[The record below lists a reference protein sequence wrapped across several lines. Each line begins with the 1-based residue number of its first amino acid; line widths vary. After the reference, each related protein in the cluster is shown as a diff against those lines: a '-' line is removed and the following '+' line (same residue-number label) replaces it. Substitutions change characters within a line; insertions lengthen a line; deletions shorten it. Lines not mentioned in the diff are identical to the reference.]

1 MKNQYVGDV
10 GDYGKYGLL
19 RYLANHGVRIGV
31 NWYLTEN
38 DTSNDGRFT
47 NYLEKPAER
56 KYDPDLYDA
65 LKEIAFLRD
74 KSVQMVEEADLMPG
88 AVYYHEVLKCA
99 SDKPKV
105 REINRILWFNNS
117 KMMLGDAELI
127 FADPDNGL
135 TENKTAKTKDSEKY
149 VLPWEIE
156 AYYKSGKNVVYYCH
170 KGRRKWEAWEEAK
183 LTMKKH
189 LPDAQ
194 ILVMTYHKG
203 TQRSYIFVIH
213 PDDYQKFVKLLS
225 GFERTAWRGV
235 FTREA
240 VGGKT
245 AGQETL
251 GEPIELE
258 RKDGSILTLT
268 KKMDGNIHISNSKR
282 PGEICVY
289 TPDLLAS
296 LLSIR

>member
-19 RYLANHGVRIGV
+19 RYLATHGVRIGV

-38 DTSNDGRFT
+38 DITNDGRFT
-47 NYLEKPAER
+47 TYLKKPTER
-56 KYDPDLYDA
+56 KYDPEIYDA
-65 LKEIAFLRD
+65 LKEIAFLTD
-74 KSVQMVEEADLMPG
+74 KSVQMVEEADLIPG
-88 AVYYHEVLKCA
+88 AAYYHEVLGSA
-99 SDKPKV
+99 SDKPKA

-117 KMMLGDAELI
+117 KMMLDDAELI

-135 TENKTAKTKDSEKY
+135 TEKKTAKTKDSEKF
-149 VLPWEIE
+149 VLPSEI
-156 AYYKSGKNVVYYCH
+156 ADYYNSGKNVVYYCH

-183 LTMKKH
+183 LTMKKY

-203 TQRSYIFVIH
+203 TQRSYIFVVH
-213 PDDYQKFVKLLS
+213 PDDYQKYVKLLS
-225 GFERTAWRGV
+225 GFERTKWNSV
-235 FTREA
+235 FSREA
-240 VGGKT
+240 VGSKT
-245 AGQETL
+245 PGQEIV
-251 GEPIELE
+251 GEPLEFE

-268 KKMDGNIHISNSKR
+268 KKMDGNIHITNSKR
-282 PGEICVY
+282 PGETCVF

-296 LLSIR
+296 LLNIW